1 MKSRVMNNNS
11 VDMLHGPLLGKILT
25 YAIPFAFS
33 SVLEQLF
40 ITIDVAVVGRF
51 ASSEALAA
59 VGANTFLI
67 NLFINLFV
75 GVSLGSNVV
84 LANHIGQNDNRR
96 IRHAV
101 STTACLSLISGFTLL
116 VLGLLFADPMLSAM
130 GTPDNIMHDATLFLR
145 IYFLGS
151 PFFMIYNFGASI
163 LRSKGDSKSPLYILV
178 ISGFINICLCLTFV
192 IGFGMSVAG
201 VATATDIAYVFSSV
215 AVVYLLRREKGAFR
229 LNFNRIKIYK
239 SECVNI
245 LKIGIPA
252 GLQGMVFSFS
262 NIFVQTSINS
272 FGSAAI
278 AGASVS
284 QNFDAYCYFLLSAFC
299 GAAVTFVGQNYGAGK
314 HRRCKRIFWI
324 CLACGASACFI
335 ADMLFLVFADPVLTL
350 FTTDAQ
356 VAHYAKLRMFT
367 VLTLQWAAASYE
379 VPSAVMRGFGHSM
392 QPALLTIFGTCVL
405 RLCWIFF
412 VLPVWPGYAHLMYCY
427 PISWLL
433 TGLFVSVLFAYYWR
447 HLLADEPA
455 TAEA

>member
-1 MKSRVMNNNS
+1 MSSKNS

-33 SVLEQLF
+33 SILEQLF

-75 GVSLGSNVV
+75 GISLGSNVV

-116 VLGLLFADPMLSAM
+116 ALGLLFAAPMLSAM
-130 GTPDNIMHDATLFLR
+130 GTPANIMGEATLFLR

-163 LRSKGDSKSPLYILV
+163 LRSKGDAKSPLYILV
-178 ISGFINICLCLTFV
+178 ISGFINIGLCLTFI
-192 IGFGMSVAG
+192 IGLDLSVAG
-201 VATATDIAYVFSSV
+201 VAAATDIAYVFSSV
-215 AVVYLLRREKGAFR
+215 AVVYLLRRESGAFR
-229 LNFNRIKIYK
+229 LNFKRIRLYK
-239 SECVNI
+239 TECTNI
-245 LKIGIPA
+245 LRIGIPA

-262 NIFVQTSINS
+262 NIFVQASINT

-299 GAAVTFVGQNYGAGK
+299 GAAVTFVGQNYGAGEFG
-314 HRRCKRIFWI
+314 RCKRIFWI
-324 CLACGASACFI
+324 CLACGATSCFI
-335 ADMLFLVFADPVLTL
+335 ANMLFLIFADPILSL
-350 FTTDAQ
+350 FTTDAR
-356 VAHYAKLRMFT
+356 VAYYAKLRMFT
-367 VLTLQWAAASYE
+367 VLILQWAAASYE

-412 VLPVWPGYAHLMYCY
+412 VLPVWPGYVHLMYCY

-433 TGLFVSVLFAYYWR
+433 TGLFVSIMFIYYWR
-447 HLLADEPA
+447 HLLNNSPRNAA
-455 TAEA
+455 A

>member
-1 MKSRVMNNNS
+1 MDSKSI
-11 VDMLHGPLLGKILT
+11 DMLHGPLLGKILT

-75 GVSLGSNVV
+75 GISLGANVV

-116 VLGLLFADPMLSAM
+116 VLGLLMAKPMLLAM
-130 GTPDNIMHDATLFLR
+130 GTPSDIVNEATLFLR

-163 LRSKGDSKSPLYILV
+163 LRSKGDTKSPLYILV
-178 ISGFINICLCLTFV
+178 ISGVINTALCLMFV

-201 VATATDIAYVFSSV
+201 VATATDIAYVFSAT
-215 AVVYLLRREKGAFR
+215 AVVYLLRKEPGAFR
-229 LNFNRIKIYK
+229 LNFRHIKLYK
-239 SECVNI
+239 QECKNI
-245 LKIGIPA
+245 LRIGVPA

-262 NIFVQTSINS
+262 NIFVQASINT

-278 AGASVS
+278 AGASIS
-284 QNFDAYCYFLLSAFC
+284 QNFDSYCYFLLSAFC
-299 GAAVTFVGQNYGAGK
+299 GAAVTFVGQNYGAGQYK
-314 HRRCKRIFWI
+314 RCKKIFWI
-324 CLACGASACFI
+324 CLACGASVCLI
-335 ADMLFLVFADPVLTL
+335 ADGLFLVFADPVLSL
-350 FTTDAQ
+350 FTTDGD
-356 VAHYAKLRMFT
+356 VVYYAKLRMFA
-367 VLTLQWAAASYE
+367 VLTFQWMAASYE

-405 RLCWIFF
+405 RLCWIFL
-412 VLPVWPGYAHLMYCY
+412 VLPVWPGYQHLMLCY
-427 PISWLL
+427 PISWIITGMLVLL
-433 TGLFVSVLFAYYWR
+433 TFAYYWR
-447 HLLADEPA
+447 RLLSSEPERA
-455 TAEA
+455 AA

>member
-1 MKSRVMNNNS
+1 
-11 VDMLHGPLLGKILT
+11 MLHGPLLGKIMR

-33 SVLEQLF
+33 SILEQLF

-101 STTACLSLISGFTLL
+101 STTAALSLISGFVLL
-116 VLGLLFADPMLSAM
+116 VLGLLLADSMLAAM
-130 GTPDNIMHDATLFLR
+130 GTPSNIMHEATLFLR

-163 LRSKGDSKSPLYILV
+163 LRSKGDTKRPLYILV
-178 ISGFINICLCLTFV
+178 ISGVINTVLNLIFV

-201 VATATDIAYVFSSV
+201 VATATDIAYVFSAT
-215 AVVYLLRREKGAFR
+215 AVVYLLRKEKDAFR
-229 LNFNRIKIYK
+229 LNFRRIRIYK

-245 LKIGIPA
+245 LKVGIPA

-262 NIFVQTSINS
+262 NIFVQSSINS

-284 QNFDAYCYFLLSAFC
+284 QNFDAYCYFLLYAFC
-299 GAAVTFVGQNYGAGK
+299 GAGVTFVGQNYGAGEHK
-314 HRRCKRIFWI
+314 RCKRIFWI
-324 CLACGASACFI
+324 CLICGAAACLM
-335 ADMLFLVFADPVLTL
+335 ADVLFLVFADPLLSL
-350 FTTDAQ
+350 FTEDSD
-356 VAHYAKLRMFT
+356 VAYYAKLRMFT
-367 VLTLQWAAASYE
+367 VLTFQWMAASYE

-412 VLPVWPGYAHLMYCY
+412 VLPIWPGYQHLMLCY
-427 PISWLL
+427 PLSWIVTGILVSLTFVYYWHRLL
-433 TGLFVSVLFAYYWR
+433 RDEPVPVSV
-447 HLLADEPA
+447 
-455 TAEA
+455 